1 MPHAAEPM
9 DAVILAGGRGQRMG
23 GLDKPSLVIAGT
35 SLLDRVLAACADCV
49 TVVVV
54 GPERPTGRPVE
65 FAHESPPGG
74 GPVAAL
80 AAGLPHVT
88 AATVALL
95 AADLPFLTAPV
106 LAALQSHLATGD
118 GALLVDDTGRDQLL
132 AGVWRTSAL
141 RSLVEGAGPP
151 QGLALSRLLSGL
163 SFLRV
168 AAAELGTYGPEPWRD
183 CDTPEDL
190 RRAEELA

>member
-1 MPHAAEPM
+1 MADAAEPM
-9 DAVILAGGRGQRMG
+9 DAVILAGGRGERMG
-23 GLDKPSLVIAGT
+23 GLDKPALVVAGS
-35 SLLDRVLAACADCV
+35 SLLDRVLSACAGCV

-54 GPERPTGRPVE
+54 GPDRPTSRPVV
-65 FAHESPPGG
+65 FAQESPPGG

-88 AATVALL
+88 APLVALL

-106 LAALQSHLATGD
+106 LATLQSSLTTND

-132 AGVWRTSAL
+132 AGVWRTAAL
-141 RSLVEGAGPP
+141 RPLLERAGPP
-151 QGLALSRLLSGL
+151 QGLALGRLLSAL
-163 SFLRV
+163 SFVRV
-168 AAAELGTYGPEPWRD
+168 TPTELGTYRPEPWRD